1 MNAKRFA
8 GLAIAGL
15 FYGQAV
21 LGLVAIGIAVQKP
34 RPFTSVDSGYGLT
47 IVQAADLVQR
57 Y

>member
-1 MNAKRFA
+1 MNIKRFA

-34 RPFTSVDSGYGLT
+34 RALTSIDTGYGLT
-47 IVQAADLVQR
+47 LVQAADLVQR